1 MTLRANHLTVLR
13 VLLLPLPYFLL
24 YQGIWG
30 RVAALLIFTALGLT
44 DYLDG
49 LLARRH
55 GATRLGKLL
64 DPIADKIFLVVIV
77 VCLIDLD
84 ILPFWLAIPI
94 FLRESLVAEIRRTG
108 IQLEVTELAK
118 IKTTIQMAASGLMFL
133 LDTFKSKIVLVAFL
147 SGAELATIFLAVA
160 LFIRDGRLSSRMHWA
175 IGLLGL
181 ALVLGM
187 TLPQRAIYL
196 TYGSAVVI
204 ITLVSGGVYFV
215 KGIPALFS
223 KGRVCILKAL
233 LTCIFPI
240 LPLWLIQDLS
250 HNGLWAI
257 ILILSM
263 EYAAQGL
270 DAIITP
276 FRKDLSL
283 FKSLFI
289 IPLAMVL
296 LTSAKIGLPF
306 PGLDV
311 HLALILTVSLYAFY
325 LILDLIYNKD
335 VVFLY

>member
-1 MTLRANHLTVLR
+1 MTLRANPLTVLR

-30 RVAALLIFTALGLT
+30 RVAALFIFTALGLT

-84 ILPFWLAIPI
+84 ILPFWLAVPI
-94 FLRESLVAEIRRTG
+94 FLRESQVAEIRRTG
-108 IQLEVTELAK
+108 IKLEVTELAK

-147 SGAELATIFLAVA
+147 SGAELATLFLAVA
-160 LFIRDGRLSSRMHWA
+160 LFIRDGQLSSRMHWA

-187 TLPQRAIYL
+187 TLTERGIYL
-196 TYGSAVVI
+196 AYGSAVVI
-204 ITLVSGGVYFV
+204 ITLISGGVYFV
-215 KGIPALFS
+215 NGIPALFS
-223 KGRVCILKAL
+223 KGKLGILRAL

-240 LPLWLIQDLS
+240 FPLWLIQDLS
-250 HNGLWAI
+250 HDGLWAV

-270 DAIITP
+270 DAIATP
-276 FRKDLSL
+276 FRKDFSKV
-283 FKSLFI
+283 KSLFI
-289 IPLAMVL
+289 VPLAMIL
-296 LTSAKIGLPF
+296 LISAKIGFPI
-306 PGLDV
+306 PGLDAHV
-311 HLALILTVSLYAFY
+311 ALILTVFLLAFY
-325 LILDLIYNKD
+325 LVLDLIYNKD